1 MRQVRWNRH
10 DYFVPLSEGVRRK
23 SRDEESEA
31 GGGTSP
37 ALCKNWEPRNVSWCV
52 FCACCHCVEHRSIKF
67 IYLKHEFLSPC
78 AKRHGAEISLAQVQA
93 MRRLLRHFQS
103 CGCWVCQNQ
112 DDRRHFKRLLNARA
126 RYCIPYAA
134 TFCPS
139 LCDPANFLGV

>member
-37 ALCKNWEPRNVSWCV
+37 ALCKNWKPRNVSWCV

-78 AKRHGAEISLAQVQA
+78 AKRHGAEISPGPGTSNETTFEAFPVV
-93 MRRLLRHFQS
+93 RLLGMSESR
-103 CGCWVCQNQ
+103 
-112 DDRRHFKRLLNARA
+112 
-126 RYCIPYAA
+126 
-134 TFCPS
+134 
-139 LCDPANFLGV
+139 